1 MLDCLCGIM
10 LAEAM
15 QLFDCQF
22 IWIIFAWQNIFNTW
36 FNAYLLGQLGQTPL
50 PHNLVFAVHLHLHH
64 EHLNLIFNLS
74 CQVKSSKIPILK
86 SSATFFF
93 FLNTYSN
100 SYSIPDWSVPL
111 NIKDEWTQQVLHIY
125 TFYLSRRWDNEY
137 LYYFILYA
145 VGFFF
150 NWASCSIN
158 IKCYYILTISSFF
171 LYASNSARPAF
182 LLASLCSAIPEQ
194 AIIEGES
201 DTGWKW
207 KLSLSWHN

>member
-36 FNAYLLGQLGQTPL
+36 FNAYLLAQLGQTPL

-111 NIKDEWTQQVLHIY
+111 NIKM
-125 TFYLSRRWDNEY
+125 NEHNKY
-137 LYYFILYA
+137 CIFILSNSLEDGTTNIFTILYCMQW
-145 VGFFF
+145 VFFY
-150 NWASCSIN
+150 WASRLIN
-158 IKCYYILTISSFF
+158 IKCYYIFTISSFF

>member
-36 FNAYLLGQLGQTPL
+36 FNAYLLAQLGQTPL

-86 SSATFFF
+86 SSANCF

-111 NIKDEWTQQVLHIY
+111 NIKM
-125 TFYLSRRWDNEY
+125 NEHNKY
-137 LYYFILYA
+137 CIFILSNSLEDGTTNIFTILYCMQW
-145 VGFFF
+145 GFFLLSFMF
-150 NWASCSIN
+150 N
-158 IKCYYILTISSFF
+158 
-171 LYASNSARPAF
+171 
-182 LLASLCSAIPEQ
+182 
-194 AIIEGES
+194 
-201 DTGWKW
+201 
-207 KLSLSWHN
+207 

>member
-36 FNAYLLGQLGQTPL
+36 FNAYLLAQLGQTPL

-111 NIKDEWTQQVLHIY
+111 NIKM
-125 TFYLSRRWDNEY
+125 NEHNKY
-137 LYYFILYA
+137 CIFILSNSLEDGTTNIFTILYCMQW
-145 VGFFF
+145 VFFF
-150 NWASCSIN
+150 IELHVQLILSVIIYLPSALFSCMPAIQ
-158 IKCYYILTISSFF
+158 LALLSFWLRCVQQF
-171 LYASNSARPAF
+171 PSKP
-182 LLASLCSAIPEQ
+182 
-194 AIIEGES
+194 
-201 DTGWKW
+201 
-207 KLSLSWHN
+207 